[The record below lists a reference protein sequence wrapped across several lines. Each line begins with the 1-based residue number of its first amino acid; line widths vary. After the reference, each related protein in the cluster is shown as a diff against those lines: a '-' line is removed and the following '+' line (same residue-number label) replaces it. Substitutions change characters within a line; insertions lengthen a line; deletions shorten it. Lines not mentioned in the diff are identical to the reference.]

1 MRFKIKLVMAL
12 YRCQNRIKISV
23 FASGNQLKKN
33 HVRVEIGRQRAA
45 QQLPLLINIVLLLNK
60 LGNEAKNIL
69 NKIGVFH
76 ISALLCSITLS
87 FYSYV

>member
-1 MRFKIKLVMAL
+1 MAL

-60 LGNEAKNIL
+60 LGNKAKNNIL